1 MSNTDKIIET
11 AVNKAIEI
19 LRQKNMIKLPL
30 NSYQK
35 TELLLRNYKHF
46 KNVIINKDKKIAEIR
61 AEGIVKKGHS
71 GETKG
76 SFTYVS
82 ELERIE
88 DKIERFERKL
98 IKMMDSIEMLEKALE
113 KIKKDEYYEII
124 ELYYFENKSRMEI
137 SEELCVDPATVSRNR
152 KRLID
157 ILKVDIF
164 PDDFLDEIVG

>member
-46 KNVIINKDKKIAEIR
+46 KDVIINKDKKIAEIR
-61 AEGIVKKGHS
+61 AEGIIKKGQS
-71 GETKG
+71 WKTKG

-98 IKMMDSIEMLEKALE
+98 IKMIDSIEMLEKALE
-113 KIKKDEYYEII
+113 KIKKDDYYEII

-137 SEELCVDPATVSRNR
+137 SEEFCVDPATVSRNR

-157 ILKVDIF
+157 ILKADIF

>member
-113 KIKKDEYYEII
+113 KIKKDDYYEII

-157 ILKVDIF
+157 ILKSDIF

>member
-19 LRQKNMIKLPL
+19 LKQKNMIKLPL

-98 IKMMDSIEMLEKALE
+98 IKMMDSIKMLEKALE
-113 KIKKDEYYEII
+113 KIKKDNYYEII

-157 ILKVDIF
+157 ILKADIF

>member
-1 MSNTDKIIET
+1 MGNTDKIIET

-30 NSYQK
+30 NSYRK

-46 KNVIINKDKKIAEIR
+46 KDVIINKDKKIAEIR
-61 AEGIVKKGHS
+61 AEGIVKKSQS

-98 IKMMDSIEMLEKALE
+98 IKMIDSIEMLEKALE
-113 KIKKDEYYEII
+113 KIKKDDYYEII

-157 ILKVDIF
+157 ILKADIF

>member
-11 AVNKAIEI
+11 VVNKAIEI

-61 AEGIVKKGHS
+61 AEGIVKKGHP

-157 ILKVDIF
+157 ILKADIF

>member
-46 KNVIINKDKKIAEIR
+46 KDIIINKDKKIAEIR
-61 AEGIVKKGHS
+61 AEGIVKKGHP
-71 GETKG
+71 GEIKG

-98 IKMMDSIEMLEKALE
+98 IKMIDSIEMLEKALE
-113 KIKKDEYYEII
+113 KIKKDDYYEII

-157 ILKVDIF
+157 ILKTDIF

>member
-46 KNVIINKDKKIAEIR
+46 KDVIINKDKKIAEIR
-61 AEGIVKKGHS
+61 AEGIVKKGQS
-71 GETKG
+71 GEAKG

-157 ILKVDIF
+157 ILKADIF

>member
-113 KIKKDEYYEII
+113 KIKKDNYYEII

-157 ILKVDIF
+157 ILKSDIF

>member
-19 LRQKNMIKLPL
+19 LKQKNMIKLPL

-35 TELLLRNYKHF
+35 TEILLRNYKHF
-46 KNVIINKDKKIAEIR
+46 KNVIINKDKKVAEIR
-61 AEGIVKKGHS
+61 AEGIVKKRQS
-71 GETKG
+71 RETKG

-82 ELERIE
+82 EFERIE

-113 KIKKDEYYEII
+113 KIKKDDYYEII

-157 ILKVDIF
+157 ILKADIF

>member
-1 MSNTDKIIET
+1 MNNTEKLIET

-46 KNVIINKDKKIAEIR
+46 KNVITNKDKKIAEIR
-61 AEGIVKKGHS
+61 AEGIVKKGQL

-98 IKMMDSIEMLEKALE
+98 IKMIDSIEMLEKALE
-113 KIKKDEYYEII
+113 KIKKDDYYEII

-157 ILKVDIF
+157 ILKADIF